1 MKLLGKAIS
10 GTCGAR
16 TYSVGGA
23 GVTARQKTC
32 PVNKN
37 SLAQTRRRGLF
48 AAAGAAFKSLTAE
61 QRAELHARAL
71 AASETDVFGKKITL
85 SDYAFFLREWM
96 RGIRPA
102 PSEDPSITV
111 LNALRGTTWQRFQ
124 PNAKQLWCYAKAEN
138 DLPSINDA
146 LEAAASGFKAVSTTG
161 ITRRG
166 ELANAPAPLVLI
178 IVFDTPNND
187 PIASLTYTDILGR
200 VFTFK
205 LQ

>member
-32 PVNKN
+32 PCNKN
-37 SLAQTRRRGLF
+37 SIAQIQRRGLF
-48 AAAGAAFKSLTAE
+48 AAAGSAFKRLSAAE
-61 QRAELHARAL
+61 RAELHARAL
-71 AASETDVFGKKITL
+71 AASDTDIFGKKITL

-102 PSEDPSITV
+102 PSDDPSITV
-111 LNALRGTTWQRFQ
+111 LNALRGTTWSRFTQ
-124 PNAKQLWCYAKAEN
+124 NGTYVQCTAKAPTT
-138 DLPSINDA
+138 LPQINDELNRA
-146 LEAAASGFKAVSTTG
+146 GNGFVAVSTAGTV
-161 ITRRG
+161 RRG
-166 ELANAPAPLVLI
+166 LSANALNPLILM
-178 IVFDTPNND
+178 IVFDSSDNN
-187 PIASLTYTDILGR
+187 PVASLTYTDILGR
-200 VFTFK
+200 AYTFK

>member
-37 SLAQTRRRGLF
+37 SLAQARRRGLF
-48 AAAGAAFKSLTAE
+48 AAAGAAFKSLTAL

-71 AASETDVFGKKITL
+71 AASDTDVFGKKITL

-102 PSEDPSITV
+102 PNDDPSIAV
-111 LNALRGTTWQRFQ
+111 LNWLRTYQWSNLKMAGTNASISAQDPGMSGATGSLVQSCPTNFYLKFPDGTILQSISARVFSKNLLATTYSKANSSQ
-124 PNAKQLWCYAKAEN
+124 PIQLTFR
-138 DLPSINDA
+138 D
-146 LEAAASGFKAVSTTG
+146 V
-161 ITRRG
+161 
-166 ELANAPAPLVLI
+166 
-178 IVFDTPNND
+178 
-187 PIASLTYTDILGR
+187 LGR
-200 VFTFK
+200 EFNFLT
-205 LQ
+205 

>member
-23 GVTARQKTC
+23 GVTARQKVC

-48 AAAGAAFKSLTAE
+48 AAAGAAFKALTAL
-61 QRAELHARAL
+61 QREELHARAL
-71 AASETDVFGKKITL
+71 AASDTDIFGKKITL

-102 PSEDPSITV
+102 PSEDLSIIA
-111 LNALRGTTWQRFQ
+111 LNEFRRLSWTMEAASPIAVGLKGTGGSLSNKVWQSGTQLLNSFHITL
-124 PNAKQLWCYAKAEN
+124 NTGEMFVAKQLSF
-138 DLPSINDA
+138 LSSTSLLVGTTQA
-146 LEAAASGFKAVSTTG
+146 LNKKIEKVQF
-161 ITRRG
+161 
-166 ELANAPAPLVLI
+166 
-178 IVFDTPNND
+178 
-187 PIASLTYTDILGR
+187 TDSLGR
-200 VFTFK
+200 VFTF
-205 LQ
+205 

>member
-23 GVTARQKTC
+23 GITARQKVC

-48 AAAGAAFKSLTAE
+48 AAAGAAFKALSAE

-71 AASETDVFGKKITL
+71 AASDTDIFGKKITL

-102 PSEDPSITV
+102 PSEDLSVIA
-111 LNALRGTTWQRFQ
+111 LNEFRKLTWEMSRQTPIAVALTATNGRFSGQ
-124 PNAKQLWCYAKAEN
+124 I
-138 DLPSINDA
+138 S
-146 LEAAASGFKAVSTTG
+146 ASGTQLMSNFKLTLTSGETFEAKSLAFTSDKTILVGNVG
-161 ITRRG
+161 IINKTV
-166 ELANAPAPLVLI
+166 ANVR
-178 IVFDTPNND
+178 F
-187 PIASLTYTDILGR
+187 TDVLGR
-200 VFTFK
+200 VFTF
-205 LQ
+205 